1 MFGIKVVLPTIV
13 FCVWSCGWAECV
25 SDEEIATRIVLANS
39 YVDDWRAAAR
49 DMRSAIELC
58 GSDSNRLCQI
68 VRGIAETNTDVRHV
82 GTAMR
87 MLTRYGSSAQ
97 LPYLYS
103 VSTNEIRGAQAVKA
117 ILRIEGVTTNSIL
130 AVSNCLAHAEIDIYE
145 RYKAFYD
152 FIERVYRLAPNNP
165 NRYSG
170 IAYINSYVRNENMGC
185 EGIDKLLIKVDPA
198 YRWSKRRLADLRSAV
213 NRGVHEYQ
221 IRYITNAINELV
233 AYPEANLP
241 E

>member
-1 MFGIKVVLPTIV
+1 MFSVKAMLPIIIMGIG
-13 FCVWSCGWAECV
+13 FCGLAECV

-39 YVDDWRAAAR
+39 YVDDGRAAAR
-49 DMRSAIELC
+49 DMRYAIGLC

-68 VRGIAETNTDVRHV
+68 VRGIAETNANVRHV

-87 MLTRYGSSAQ
+87 MLTRYGTPAQ

-103 VSTNEIRGAQAVKA
+103 VVTNEIRGAEAVKG
-117 ILRIEGVTTNSIL
+117 ILRIEGITTNSIQVL
-130 AVSNCLAHAEIDIYE
+130 SNCLACAEIDIYE

-152 FIERVYRLAPNNP
+152 FVERVYRLASNDP
-165 NRYSG
+165 NRNSG

-185 EGIDKLLIKVDPA
+185 KGIDKLLVKVDPA
-198 YRWSKRRLADLRSAV
+198 YRLSKRRLADLRSAI
-213 NRGVHEYQ
+213 NRGVHEFQ
-221 IRYITNAINELV
+221 IGYITNAINELV